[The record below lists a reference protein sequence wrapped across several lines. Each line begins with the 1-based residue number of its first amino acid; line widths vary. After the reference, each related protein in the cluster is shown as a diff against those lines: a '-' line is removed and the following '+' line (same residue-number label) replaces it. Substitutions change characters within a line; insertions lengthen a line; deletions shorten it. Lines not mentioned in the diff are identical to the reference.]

1 MKKSCCRF
9 CNNELKHTFVDL
21 GMSPVSNAYIKPENL
36 QYKENFYPLHAYV
49 CEKCFLVQLEE
60 FESPEQ
66 IFNEEYAY
74 FSSFSDSWLKHCKS
88 YTDIISKKLNL
99 SQNSKVV
106 EIASNDGYLLQ
117 YFAEKNIPVL
127 GVEPSS
133 SVAEIAEE
141 KGIRTITKFFGVKT
155 ANELVTSQENAD
167 LIIGNNV
174 LAHVPDIN
182 DFVGGIKI
190 LLNENGSVTIEFP
203 HLLNLIN
210 KNQFDTIYHEHF
222 SYLSL
227 YTVEKIFNYHG
238 MDIYDVEEL
247 PTHGG
252 SLRIYAC
259 HSGNMQ
265 KSQNVIN
272 LLSREKEFGLVD
284 LNTYTHFSEKVK
296 ETKRKLLKHL
306 IALKKTGKSIVGYGA
321 AAKGNTLLNYCGI
334 GNDFI
339 DYVVDKSPYKQG
351 LFLPG
356 THISIESP
364 EKIAQ
369 TKPDYIFILPWNIKD
384 EIICQLSY
392 TKDWGCKFI
401 VPIPEVYEIGAKEIM
416 VSGLLKEAHKIKNSV
431 S

>member
-1 MKKSCCRF
+1 
-9 CNNELKHTFVDL
+9 
-21 GMSPVSNAYIKPENL
+21 MSPVSNAYIKPENL
-36 QYKENFYPLHAYV
+36 QSKENFYPLHAYV

-66 IFNEEYAY
+66 IFNDEYAY
-74 FSSFSDSWLKHCKS
+74 FSSFSDSWLKHCKN

-117 YFAEKNIPVL
+117 YFVEKNIPVL

-133 SVAEIAEE
+133 SVAKIAEE
-141 KGIRTITKFFGVKT
+141 KGIKTVTKFFGVNT
-155 ANELVTSQENAD
+155 ANELANIQEKAD

-190 LLNENGSVTIEFP
+190 LLKESGTVTIEFP

-227 YTVEKIFNYHG
+227 YTVEKIFNHHG

-259 HSGNMQ
+259 HLENMQ
-265 KSQNVIN
+265 KSKNVIN
-272 LLSREKEFGLVD
+272 LLSREKEFGLTD
-284 LNTYTHFSEKVK
+284 LITYTNFSEKVK

-306 IALKKTGKSIVGYGA
+306 IELKKTGKSIVGYGA

-364 EKIAQ
+364 EKITQ

-384 EIICQLSY
+384 EIINQLSY
-392 TKDWGCKFI
+392 VKEWGCKFI
-401 VPIPEVYEIGAKEIM
+401 VPIPEVYEIGTEEIM
-416 VSGLLKEAHKIKNSV
+416 VSGLLQEAHKIKNSV